1 MRVLGSGPGNL
12 RGTWGRANPHLIGYD
27 AHILLQRPLFLSLT
41 LLPLACGDSVVET
54 SASGTGTDESSSSS
68 ASSSGVPTTGP
79 GPGDDT
85 TSGTSGPTTGQGV
98 STTTDT
104 TEPLA
109 TATDTTSGSTT
120 ADPSTTSSTTST
132 TSTST
137 TGDTTDGTTAGD
149 TDTGGPPAPDEMPE
163 IVCPGDPEGHC
174 DPVVDAPLLAGAAV
188 LSIVPACFEG
198 WTDLDTDAEFEP
210 PDDEFRDCGCDR
222 LCPGDMGYVA
232 PDDGENDGEF
242 QASWLAGFHNG
253 RPANGVRGAGLGL
266 VGEGDGLWARALVLE
281 QGNTTLAIVTLDL
294 VGFFNNETVAVR
306 QLLADSGVEVDYVL
320 LHALHNHEGPD
331 SMGLWGQT
339 QLESGYDPAYRD
351 QLRATIVEAITM
363 ASETKV
369 EVAQLV
375 VGEVDTS
382 TYHENGVGNVIN
394 DSRDP
399 FVIDEMLGA
408 LRLVDA
414 DDQTIASVVSFGNHP
429 EALSD
434 ENTLMTSDFAHG
446 LRRTLE
452 MGSTW
457 KQAPGKPGVGGPCL
471 YINAA
476 VGGLMTPLH
485 VTVETPDGD
494 KYSSG
499 SFDKADAIGQLL
511 GEMAL
516 DALSNGDVVLAPQ
529 LDLQAQTYRVRID
542 NENFQFLFGLGF
554 FDRET
559 FEEMDGLYLE
569 TESALINLG
578 PAQFLSVPGELFP
591 ELAIG
596 GYDGSHLNVPTKPLI
611 DPDNINPP
619 KLQQAPDGP
628 YLKDRMHGT
637 YRFVIGL
644 GNDEL
649 GYILPEYDFV
659 LGDPP
664 WVSEAEGDH
673 YEETN
678 SLGIE
683 TFSKVDTAADV
694 LIAWSKWVHDL
705 P

>member
-1 MRVLGSGPGNL
+1 VV
-12 RGTWGRANPHLIGYD
+12 RGGANPLLLGYD
-27 AHILLQRPLFLSLT
+27 AHILLQRPLFLSLA

-54 SASGTGTDESSSSS
+54 SASDTDTDASSSSS
-68 ASSSGVPTTGP
+68 SSSGVPTTGQ

-85 TSGTSGPTTGQGV
+85 TSGTTGPSTGEVGSTT
-98 STTTDT
+98 TETTDT

-109 TATDTTSGSTT
+109 TATETTSASASTT
-120 ADPSTTSSTTST
+120 ADPSTTSSTSST
-132 TSTST
+132 TSTT
-137 TGDTTDGTTAGD
+137 DTTDGTTTAD
-149 TDTGGPPAPDEMPE
+149 TDTAGLPPPDEMPDV
-163 IVCPGDPEGHC
+163 VCPGDPEGHC
-174 DPVVDAPLLAGAAV
+174 DPVDDAPLLAGAAV

-198 WTDLDTDAEFEP
+198 WTDLDADAEFEP

-222 LCPGDMGYVA
+222 LCPGDMGWVA
-232 PDDGENDGEF
+232 PDDGEGDGEF
-242 QASWLAGFHNG
+242 QASWMAGFHNG
-253 RPANGVRGAGLGL
+253 RPANGVRGAELGL

-339 QLESGYDPAYRD
+339 QLESGYDPAFRD
-351 QLRATIVEAITM
+351 QLRTTIVEAITS
-363 ASETKV
+363 ASDSKV

-375 VGEVDTS
+375 VGEVDAS
-382 TYHENGVGNVIN
+382 TYHDNGVGNVIN

-452 MGSTW
+452 QGSTW

-494 KYSSG
+494 KFSSG

-516 DALSNGDVVLAPQ
+516 DALSNGDVVLAPR

-542 NENFQFLFGLGF
+542 NANFQFLFGLGF

-611 DPDNINPP
+611 DPNNTNPP
-619 KLQQAPDGP
+619 KLMQAPDGP

-637 YRFVIGL
+637 YRFIIGL

-694 LIAWSKWVHDL
+694 LLAWSKWVHDL

>member
-1 MRVLGSGPGNL
+1 MTERTSAPKM
-12 RGTWGRANPHLIGYD
+12 GRANPHPFGYD
-27 AHILLQRPLFLSLT
+27 APIVLSRPLSLSLA
-41 LLPLACGDSVVET
+41 LLPLACGDSVAQTSAADTDTET
-54 SASGTGTDESSSSS
+54 STG
-68 ASSSGVPTTGP
+68 ASSSTSGTPTTGP
-79 GPGDDT
+79 GPTNDAT
-85 TSGTSGPTTGQGV
+85 TQPTTDV
-98 STTTDT
+98 STSTTDATT
-104 TEPLA
+104 TEPLV
-109 TATDTTSGSTT
+109 TATE
-120 ADPSTTSSTTST
+120 PSTSSTTST
-132 TSTST
+132 SVDTTTGTTTDATTTTSSDTSTGGSGT
-137 TGDTTDGTTAGD
+137 TGDTDTDG
-149 TDTGGPPAPDEMPE
+149 PPPPDAMPDV
-163 IVCPGDPEGHC
+163 VCPGDPEGHC
-174 DPVVDAPLLAGAAV
+174 DPVDGAPLLAGAAV
-188 LSIVPACFEG
+188 LSIVPTCFEA
-198 WTDLDTDAEFEP
+198 WVDADDDAEFEP
-210 PDDEFRDCGCDR
+210 PQDTILDCGCDR
-222 LCPGDMGYVA
+222 LCPGDPGYDA
-232 PDDGENDGEF
+232 PDEGEGDGEF

-253 RPANGVRGAGLGL
+253 RPATGVRGAGLGL

-294 VGFFNNETVAVR
+294 VGFFHNETVAVR
-306 QLLADSGVEVDYVL
+306 EALADLGVEVDYVL

-351 QLRATIVEAITM
+351 QLRATIVDAITM
-363 ASETKV
+363 ALVDKK
-369 EVAQLV
+369 EVAQMV
-375 VGEVDTS
+375 VGEVDAS
-382 TYHENGVGNVIN
+382 TYHDNGVGNVIN

-414 DDQTIASVVSFGNHP
+414 QDQTIASVVSFGNHP

-452 MGSTW
+452 QGSEW
-457 KQAPGKPGVGGPCL
+457 EQAPGKPGVGGPCL

-476 VGGLMTPLH
+476 VGGLMTPLGM
-485 VTVETPDGD
+485 TVKTPDGD
-494 KYSSG
+494 SFSAG

-516 DALSNGDVVLAPQ
+516 DALANGDTIAAPQ
-529 LDLQAQTYRVRID
+529 LDLQAQKYKVRID
-542 NENFQFLFGLGF
+542 NVNFQFLFGLGF

-559 FEEMDGLYLE
+559 FMEMDGLYLE
-569 TESALINLG
+569 TESALINVG

-611 DPDNINPP
+611 DPNNINPP

-637 YRFVIGL
+637 YRFIIGL

-649 GYILPEYDFV
+649 GYILPEYDFI

-664 WVSEAEGDH
+664 WVSEAPGDH

-683 TFSKVDTAADV
+683 TFSKIDAAAEV
-694 LIAWSKWVHDL
+694 LIAWSKWVHDA